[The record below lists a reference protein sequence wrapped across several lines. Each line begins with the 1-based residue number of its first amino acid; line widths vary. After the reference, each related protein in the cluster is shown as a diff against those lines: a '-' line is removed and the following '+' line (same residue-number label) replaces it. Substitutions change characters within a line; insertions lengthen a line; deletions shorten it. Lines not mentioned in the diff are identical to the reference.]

1 MTQLS
6 CENVKIRQMSLV
18 FNKKAQFEYTISK
31 KFIAGVVLSGAEV
44 KSLRLQQ
51 ASLNGSYI
59 KEVSGELFLINSQIN
74 GYSFAKQDD
83 YDPKRSRKLLLKK
96 SEMAALVEN
105 SKQKGF
111 AIVPIA
117 FFLSHN
123 RIKLELALAKGK
135 KEYEKREVIKKR
147 DLKREMA
154 RDNKFS

>member
-1 MTQLS
+1 
-6 CENVKIRQMSLV
+6 MSLV
-18 FNKKAQFEYTISK
+18 FNKKAQYEYTISK

-59 KEVSGELFLINSQIN
+59 KEVSGELFLINAQVN
-74 GYSFAKQDD
+74 GYSFAKQED

-96 SEMAALVEN
+96 SEIESLIEA

-111 AIVPIA
+111 AIIPLT
-117 FFLSHN
+117 FFISHN

-135 KEYEKREVIKKR
+135 KEYEKRENIKKR
-147 DLKREMA
+147 DLKRELETE
-154 RDNKFS
+154 NKKSRISI

>member
-1 MTQLS
+1 
-6 CENVKIRQMSLV
+6 MSLV
-18 FNKKAQFEYTISK
+18 FNKKAQYEYTISK

-59 KEVSGELFLINSQIN
+59 KEVSGELFLINAQIN
-74 GYSFAKQDD
+74 SYSFAKQED

-96 SEMAALVEN
+96 NEIESLIEA

-111 AIVPIA
+111 AIIPIA
-117 FFLSHN
+117 FFISHN

-135 KEYEKREVIKKR
+135 KEYEKRENIKKR
-147 DLKREMA
+147 DLKRELETE
-154 RDNKFS
+154 NKKSRISI